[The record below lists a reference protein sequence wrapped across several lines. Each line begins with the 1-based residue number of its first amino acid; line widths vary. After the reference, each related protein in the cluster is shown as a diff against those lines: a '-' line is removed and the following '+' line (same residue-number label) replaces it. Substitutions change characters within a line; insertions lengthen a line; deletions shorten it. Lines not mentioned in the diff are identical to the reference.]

1 MCCFWGCCTSD
12 CYLHGLVLQAI
23 WQFSR
28 GHLALSKKGDSHHDW
43 HLLSLSEVK
52 LRSVSTWTAQSSFAD
67 CILKVRRGFLHAGR
81 WHSHHIGLKL
91 FFFYWDH
98 GAMRWFFSLQ
108 ATSVLIQVK
117 ILSNFGLFG
126 ASIEHQDEIHSTG
139 PASKIYAHDS
149 FIGRWKHFPRISI
162 LSLNSE
168 PKNIITVQSYL
179 VLVLKKF
186 WISVWK
192 HKVEVV
198 KSIPLCPLHQEVEF
212 LD

>member
-23 WQFSR
+23 WQFSW

-52 LRSVSTWTAQSSFAD
+52 LRSVSTWTAQNSFAD
-67 CILKVRRGFLHAGR
+67 CILKGQER
-81 WHSHHIGLKL
+81 L
-91 FFFYWDH
+91 FYMLVGGIVTILVWNFYFFYWDH

-117 ILSNFGLFG
+117 ILANFGLFG

-149 FIGRWKHFPRISI
+149 FIGRWKHFHGFPF
-162 LSLNSE
+162 
-168 PKNIITVQSYL
+168 Y
-179 VLVLKKF
+179 
-186 WISVWK
+186 
-192 HKVEVV
+192 
-198 KSIPLCPLHQEVEF
+198 C
-212 LD
+212 